1 MPYYFTAMSPTKFVF
16 LIDKTGCLGGL
27 HHSCCLQF
35 QLLLSPDQHLWF
47 SPPFFSIQEGFLCF
61 VSLYALVWDKNS
73 HQNWTEVITLL
84 LRCFCVFMHSL
95 RESEKSCLISVVHNH
110 LKSVLSIHISSSREH
125 LDLQYVFS
133 ATFRSRENSAVLG
146 LQRRK
151 G

>member
-47 SPPFFSIQEGFLCF
+47 SPPFFPFRRVFCVSFHYMLLCGT
-61 VSLYALVWDKNS
+61 K
-73 HQNWTEVITLL
+73 TVIF
-84 LRCFCVFMHSL
+84 CFCVFMHSL

-110 LKSVLSIHISSSREH
+110 LKSVVSIHISSSREH